1 MWRYLVAV
9 VLLLASCNLVHNDEP
24 VKLLGEAQGTY
35 YSILYFDSQQRD
47 FQYAIDSILDE
58 FDQSVSLW
66 VSESILSKVNN
77 NIAEVTLDDYFNNNF
92 RLAKKVADE
101 TDGAFDF
108 TIGPLVKAWGF
119 GYDNHKE
126 VDPIIIDSLLQLVGY
141 EKVNI
146 IDNRVV
152 KQNPLTTFDFNA
164 IAQGYSVD
172 IIGKFLESK
181 QIDNYLIDIG
191 GEVKAAGQK
200 PDGKP
205 WKVGIERPA
214 ENPDNSRD
222 LTAIIKLKNKSIAT
236 SGNYRK
242 FFEEDGIRYSHM
254 INPFTGYPA
263 GHNLLSVSIVTNNTA
278 LADAYATA
286 CMVMGLEKSITFIET
301 RDDLDA
307 FFIYTND
314 NGKYDAYATDGFS
327 RLIISEFKE

>member
-9 VLLLASCNLVHNDEP
+9 VLLLASCNLARNNEP
-24 VKLLGEAQGTY
+24 IKLLGEAQGTY
-35 YSILYFDSQQRD
+35 YSIIYFDSQQRD
-47 FQYAIDSILDE
+47 FQHDIDSILDA

-66 VSESILSKVNN
+66 IPESILSKVNN
-77 NIAEVTLDDYFNNNF
+77 NIAKITLDDYFINNF
-92 RLAKKVADE
+92 HLAKKVANE

-126 VDPIIIDSLLQLVGY
+126 IDSIIIDSLLQLVGY
-141 EKVNI
+141 KKVDIVNNI
-146 IDNRVV
+146 IV

-172 IIGKFLESK
+172 IIGEFLESK

-200 PDGKP
+200 PNEKP

-214 ENPDNSRD
+214 EDPDNSRD

-242 FFEEDGIRYSHM
+242 FFEENGIRYSHM
-254 INPFTGYPA
+254 INPYSGYPA

-314 NGKYDAYATDGFS
+314 NGNYDVYATDGFTG
-327 RLIISEFKE
+327 LITNEFQ